1 MIREYNPDDK
11 SFVQNICIETA
22 SENLKD
28 SEEKKNLLL
37 LRYCDFYIENC
48 SDTCFVAE
56 ENGTPVG
63 YVLCC
68 PDSVFFKNE
77 FSKFLK
83 NYGHLNFRQKLQCF
97 GDALVYLPYRK
108 SYPAHLHI
116 DILPEAQR
124 QGNGKNLIDALSKK
138 LKEQGKCGVM
148 LAVSADNTNALK
160 FYEALN
166 FKIIFRF
173 SGTYL
178 LGKKL

>member
-1 MIREYNPDDK
+1 M
-11 SFVQNICIETA
+11 
-22 SENLKD
+22 
-28 SEEKKNLLL
+28 
-37 LRYCDFYIENC
+37 
-48 SDTCFVAE
+48 
-56 ENGTPVG
+56 G
-63 YVLCC
+63 YVHCC

>member
-1 MIREYNPDDK
+1 MIRKYRPEDRE
-11 SFVQNICIETA
+11 FVQNICIETA
-22 SENLKD
+22 SENLRN

-37 LRYCDFYIENC
+37 LRYCNFYIEKC
-48 SDTCFVAE
+48 PDTCFVAE
-56 ENGTPVG
+56 NGGKPVG

-68 PDSVFFKNE
+68 PDSVFFKKE

-83 NYGHLNFRQKLQCF
+83 KSGNLSFSQRFQCV

-124 QGNGKNLIDALSKK
+124 QGNGKMLIDALFKK

-148 LAVSADNTNALK
+148 LAVSESNTNAIK
-160 FYEALN
+160 FYKALD

>member
-1 MIREYNPDDK
+1 MIREYRPEDK
-11 SFVQNICIETA
+11 KFVQDICIETA
-22 SENLKD
+22 AENLKD

-37 LRYCDFYIENC
+37 LRYCNFYIEKC
-48 SDTCFVAE
+48 PDTCFVAE
-56 ENGTPVG
+56 ENGKPVG

-68 PDSVFFKNE
+68 PDSVFFKRE
-77 FSKFLK
+77 FPKFLK
-83 NYGHLNFRQKLQCF
+83 KYGHLNFWQRLQCF
-97 GDALVYLPYRK
+97 GDTLVYQPFK
-108 SYPAHLHI
+108 NKYPAHLHI

-148 LAVSADNTNALK
+148 LAVSESNINAIK
-160 FYEALN
+160 FYEALD